1 MGTSVEIFY
10 VVFAVLLVWG
20 LFALGT
26 QGSQSTK
33 KKPGD
38 KLSDR
43 GVTLTQ
49 SLFWITIFIFI
60 LIGIGAMV
68 SGG

>member
-1 MGTSVEIFY
+1 MGTSVTIFW
-10 VVFAVLLVWG
+10 VVFTVLLIWG

-60 LIGIGAMV
+60 LIAFGAMV
-68 SGG
+68 NGE